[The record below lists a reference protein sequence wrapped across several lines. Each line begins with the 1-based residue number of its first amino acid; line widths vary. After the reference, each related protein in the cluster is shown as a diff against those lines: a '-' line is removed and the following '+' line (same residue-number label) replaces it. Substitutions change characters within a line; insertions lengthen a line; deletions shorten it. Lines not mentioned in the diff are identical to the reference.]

1 MPPRGG
7 GGGGGAR
14 GGGGGGRRG
23 GGGFRGGGGARHGG
37 GGGGRHRHRGHV
49 RHNGIG
55 FGFWGGPS
63 WGGDYYD
70 CVRDPYAP
78 WRCLPPYA
86 ALWGDEAAAA
96 APTAPPPPAKP
107 GFLSSRAVQLGIA
120 AAAGY
125 FIGKGRLF

>member
-1 MPPRGG
+1 MPPR

-14 GGGGGGRRG
+14 GGGGGGRG
-23 GGGFRGGGGARHGG
+23 GGGGGWRG
-37 GGGGRHRHRGHV
+37 GGGGRHRHHGHH
-49 RHNGIG
+49 RRNGFG
-55 FGFWGGPS
+55 VGFWGGGPW
-63 WGGDYYD
+63 WGPDYYD

-86 ALWGDEAAAA
+86 ALWGSDAGEAAA

-107 GFLSSRAVQLGIA
+107 GILANRTVQLGLA

-125 FIGKGRLF
+125 FIGKGKLF